1 MKDALLAVGWIDWVA
16 LVVAL
21 ILVVRGFVRGC
32 SVELAQLISLAV
44 AIATAYF
51 CFAPLLRMIHATG
64 FFVAHAYAAHVVTF
78 VVMFVIGLGLWYGL
92 GRLLTSGLQL
102 VVAQPFDRILGGVIG
117 GMKAIA
123 VVAILCVCGLMSP
136 RASDHH
142 VVVSNSRVGKE
153 LAPWIAHFTAP
164 AKVEKPLGASSS
176 AAKEKSEQ
184 KEKRAE
190 PRLGGH
196 SDEKDAKN
204 GVKPPFQKSTKRVER
219 TLQ

>member
-32 SVELAQLISLAV
+32 SVELAQLISLVV

-51 CFAPLLRMIHATG
+51 CFVPLLRMINATG

-78 VVMFVIGLGLWYGL
+78 VVLFVIGLALWYGL

-153 LAPWIAHFTAP
+153 LAPWIAHFSAP
-164 AKVEKPLGASSS
+164 AKVEKPLDAGGATKGR
-176 AAKEKSEQ
+176 AEQ
-184 KEKRAE
+184 KEKNIHASPARQ
-190 PRLGGH
+190 P
-196 SDEKDAKN
+196 DEKDAKN
-204 GVKPPFQKSTKRVER
+204 SVKPPFQKSTKRVER
-219 TLQ
+219 TL

>member
-32 SVELAQLISLAV
+32 SVELAQLISLVV

-51 CFAPLLRMIHATG
+51 CFAPLLRMINATG

-78 VVMFVIGLGLWYGL
+78 MVLFVIGLALWYGL

-153 LAPWIAHFTAP
+153 LAPWITHFSAP
-164 AKVEKPLGASSS
+164 AKVEKTVDAGGFAVK
-176 AAKEKSEQ
+176 ARAEQ
-184 KEKRAE
+184 KEKNIQAPPARQ
-190 PRLGGH
+190 P
-196 SDEKDAKN
+196 DEKDAKN
-204 GVKPPFQKSTKRVER
+204 SVKPPFQKSTKRVER
-219 TLQ
+219 TL